1 MLTDLRTSVHLLRC
15 ECGKFHLHG
24 ARYCDRCGAQPPRV
38 KGTGRN
44 EPQVVVEESE
54 VAAFID
60 ACTAINAA
68 LEATRGVW
76 GVA

>member
-1 MLTDLRTSVHLLRC
+1 MHLLRC